1 MIELRK
7 TREFD
12 RWLSRLKDRQAR
24 AKIDIRLRH
33 LSAGHAG
40 DQKAV
45 GDGVHEL
52 RVHCGPGYRVYF
64 TRRGTALVIILA
76 GGDKSSQVKD
86 IRLAQ
91 QLSREL

>member
-12 RWLSRLKDRQAR
+12 RWLLHLKDRQAR
-24 AKIDIRLRH
+24 AKIDIRIRL

-45 GDGVHEL
+45 GEGVHEL
-52 RVHCGPGYRVYF
+52 RIHYGPGYRVYF
-64 TRRGTALVIILA
+64 TRRGTELVIILA
-76 GGDKSSQVKD
+76 GGDKGSQAKD

-91 QLSREL
+91 RLSREI